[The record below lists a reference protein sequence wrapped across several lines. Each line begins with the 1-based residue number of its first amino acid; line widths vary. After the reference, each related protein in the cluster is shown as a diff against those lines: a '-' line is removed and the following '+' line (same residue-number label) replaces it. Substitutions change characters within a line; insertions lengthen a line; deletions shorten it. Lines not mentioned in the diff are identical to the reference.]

1 LPVVAERGDQN
12 SGAGGCTVQVAALK
26 VRAIQRAYGARQALA
41 GVDLDLHSGEIY
53 GLLGPNGAGKTSL
66 VRAISGRLRLDAGSV
81 RLNGEDPMQSAAARR
96 CLGLVPQDVALYP
109 DLTCRENLE
118 VFGQLMGLS
127 RSDARSAAKGLL
139 NLVGLSDRA
148 GDRVATLSG
157 GMKRRLNV
165 AAGVIHHPKVLLLD
179 EPTVG
184 VDPSAREDIHEL
196 LVELRRE
203 GLAILLTTHDLEQAS
218 ELSDRVG
225 VLIDGQL
232 RVEGRVADLVHEVF
246 GGRKELLVALA
257 DAPEGAGL
265 VELETAGL
273 EPSRDQRLWT
283 GLLERGLDDLSA
295 FAAELERAGLE
306 VEEVRVREPSLR
318 GVFFQLAGREIDE

>member
-1 LPVVAERGDQN
+1 LPVVAELGFQDRGAWSRDGQA
-12 SGAGGCTVQVAALK
+12 SALE
-26 VRAIQRAYGARQALA
+26 VRDIQRAYGTRQALA
-41 GVDLDLHSGEIY
+41 GVDLDLQSGEIY

-81 RLNGEDPMQSAAARR
+81 RLNGKDPLHSSAVRR
-96 CLGLVPQDVALYP
+96 FLGLVPQDVALYP
-109 DLTCRENLE
+109 DLSCRENLE
-118 VFGQLMGLS
+118 VFGRLMGLS
-127 RSDARSAAKGLL
+127 RGDARSGTRRLL

-196 LVELRRE
+196 LLELRRE

-218 ELSDRVG
+218 ELCDRVG
-225 VLIDGQL
+225 ILIDGRL
-232 RVEGRVADLVHEVF
+232 RVEGRVADLVHEIF
-246 GGRKELLVALA
+246 GDGKELLVALA
-257 DAPEGAGL
+257 DAPQGAGL
-265 VELETAGL
+265 AELETAGL